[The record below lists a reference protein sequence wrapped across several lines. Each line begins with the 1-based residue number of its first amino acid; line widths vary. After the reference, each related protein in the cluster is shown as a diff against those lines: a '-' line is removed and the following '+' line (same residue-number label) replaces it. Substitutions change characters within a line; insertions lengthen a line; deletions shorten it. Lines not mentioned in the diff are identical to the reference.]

1 MLQFAQII
9 PRFGPLNGRIAV
21 TIRGSNIGIKKEDV
35 KSIKVADVNCVH
47 LAERYSVSTRSV
59 YPSPSSPNS
68 VNSNSVNYAECS
80 ACFCLP
86 PSVVCEIGPAKR
98 AAPGDIPF
106 EPTLSGVVT
115 VTLEGNR
122 NGSSEV
128 IFTYRVGHM
137 INTPPLC
144 CRRKL
149 SICAENNI
157 QTNNI

>member
-1 MLQFAQII
+1 M
-9 PRFGPLNGRIAV
+9 GV
-21 TIRGSNIGIKKEDV
+21 KKEDV

-47 LAERYSVSTRSV
+47 LEERYSVSTRSANPPT
-59 YPSPSSPNS
+59 YSPNS
-68 VNSNSVNYAECS
+68 TNSANMVSYAECS

-86 PSVVCEIGPAKR
+86 CSVVCEIGPAKR

-128 IFTYRVGHM
+128 IFTYRVGHVR
-137 INTPPLC
+137 NTPPAC
-144 CRRKL
+144 HRRKWKI
-149 SICAENNI
+149 STEII
-157 QTNNI
+157 IKQITSSG